1 MEEEENSSPFFQF
14 SRARLTRA
22 FVDVF
27 EKERKK
33 NNKTSV
39 YRLGR
44 TGRLCP
50 KGMPFFRFQVFERVG
65 VSPLKYMKKK
75 GNLS

>member
-1 MEEEENSSPFFQF
+1 MQEEENSSSFFQF
-14 SRARLTRA
+14 SRARLTRE

-27 EKERKK
+27 EKNEKK
-33 NNKTSV
+33 NKTSV
-39 YRLGR
+39 YRLVH

-50 KGMPFFRFQVFERVG
+50 KGMPFFRFQVFERVA

>member
-1 MEEEENSSPFFQF
+1 MEEEENSSSFFQF
-14 SRARLTRA
+14 SRARLTRE

-27 EKERKK
+27 EKSEKK
-33 NNKTSV
+33 INKTSV
-39 YRLGR
+39 YRLGH

>member
-1 MEEEENSSPFFQF
+1 MVGEEEDSSSFFRF
-14 SRARLTRA
+14 SRARLTRE

-27 EKERKK
+27 EKNEK
-33 NNKTSV
+33 NNNKMSV
-39 YRLGR
+39 YRLGH

-50 KGMPFFRFQVFERVG
+50 KGMPFFQVSGRGFTIEVYEKE
-65 VSPLKYMKKK
+65 S

>member
-14 SRARLTRA
+14 SRARLTRE

-39 YRLGR
+39 YRLGH

-50 KGMPFFRFQVFERVG
+50 KGKPFSRFQVLERIG